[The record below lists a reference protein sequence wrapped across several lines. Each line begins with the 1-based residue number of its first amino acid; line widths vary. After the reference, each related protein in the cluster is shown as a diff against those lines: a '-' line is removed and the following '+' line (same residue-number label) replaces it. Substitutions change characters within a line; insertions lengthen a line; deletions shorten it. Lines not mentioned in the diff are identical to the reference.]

1 MLLNSSGKHI
11 SFIRKYKFYYNFK
24 DFEEKLRLPYQVRR
38 RSFFSKNN
46 FVSLSLTIKEF
57 ILLFSKI
64 LFSHKK
70 IPRRKKIESRRG
82 TLKGNSKRAPLSYI
96 V

>member
-11 SFIRKYKFYYNFK
+11 SFIRKYIFYYNFKDFEEKLRLPYLVRQSKFFFK

-57 ILLFSKI
+57 ILLFS
-64 LFSHKK
+64 
-70 IPRRKKIESRRG
+70 SR
-82 TLKGNSKRAPLSYI
+82 YM
-96 V
+96 